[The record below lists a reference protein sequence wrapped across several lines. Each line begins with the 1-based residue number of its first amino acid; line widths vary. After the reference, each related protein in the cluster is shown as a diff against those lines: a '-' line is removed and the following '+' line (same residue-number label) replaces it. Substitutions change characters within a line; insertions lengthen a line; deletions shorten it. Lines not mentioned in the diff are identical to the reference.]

1 MLKNNIARLEYEML
15 PPFKSGRMIV
25 YFKKP
30 ELVDGFLMDKVAYKV
45 SYKTYLE
52 KLAKL
57 KQQ

>member
-1 MLKNNIARLEYEML
+1 MAILNNIARLEYEML

-30 ELVDGFLMDKVAYKV
+30 ELVDGFLVDKVAYKV

-52 KLAKL
+52 KLERLRK
-57 KQQ
+57 